1 MGGFLTRKLV
11 KPIKTLCSRAAYQS
25 RLDQIRSSQAEP
37 DVRARAAGILGK
49 TDAAVRQKLGSFDAL
64 DGLHYELA
72 EFLALFFCDRS
83 MQVLNFR
90 NSLSNKHHLRYFRN
104 TGHPRIA
111 HELRI
116 ESQEAFRL
124 FWISA

>member
-1 MGGFLTRKLV
+1 MGGFLTCKLV

-49 TDAAVRQKLGSFDAL
+49 TDAAVRQKLGCFDTRNSV
-64 DGLHYELA
+64 GYKLA
-72 EFLALFFCDRS
+72 KFLALFFCNRS
-83 MQVLNFR
+83 AQILHFR

-104 TGHPRIA
+104 TGHPRVA

-116 ESQEAFRL
+116 ES
-124 FWISA
+124 